1 MAASRSPGSRRGL
14 LRAADPLARV
24 AARVLRWE
32 GARRARIELAL
43 LGPAAMRRLNR
54 RATGRRGLTDVIA
67 FTLPQ
72 PDGVI
77 LGDVYICPAAAR
89 AFVMGGQADPKGPPD
104 GRGRTLKDSLTV
116 AGGHSSDRLTARPP
130 DRLREE
136 LVRLAV
142 HGTLHVL
149 GYDHPDG
156 PGRTRSAMW
165 RRQERYVRRLMGR
178 RP

>member
-1 MAASRSPGSRRGL
+1 MAASQRPGSPRGQL
-14 LRAADPLARV
+14 FDTLARV

-32 GARRARIELAL
+32 GARRARVELAL
-43 LGPAAMRRLNR
+43 LAPTAMRRLNR

-72 PDGVI
+72 PDGAI

-89 AFVMGGQADPKGPPD
+89 AFVAHHGTGA
-104 GRGRTLKDSLTV
+104 
-116 AGGHSSDRLTARPP
+116 
-130 DRLREE
+130 LREE

-156 PGRTRSAMW
+156 PGRTRSTMW
-165 RRQERYVRRLMGR
+165 QRQERYVRRLMGR
-178 RP
+178 RHA